1 MKMQC
6 QVCCPNFVGEKE
18 KKKKNL
24 MDMLFYLAQSSS
36 LLILQKIYYHK
47 KNAQFLP
54 QLTHMADYD
63 WWKKK

>member
-1 MKMQC
+1 
-6 QVCCPNFVGEKE
+6 
-18 KKKKNL
+18 